1 MSNDKS
7 LEVYVVISQKK
18 LSCKIFDKKNDQKRN
33 ERKSWELTVHCS
45 VINDVKNFT
54 NSEFFC
60 FIFFDAKNPFTIID
74 EICQPKISKF
84 WIWFLEFGIEPCE
97 QLIDEHFN
105 YRIRDLNLCLL
116 SYKYVHTLVHTTHL
130 HGCVLVFYK

>member
-1 MSNDKS
+1 MFWAVRGKQ
-7 LEVYVVISQKK
+7 LQ
-18 LSCKIFDKKNDQKRN
+18 IFN
-33 ERKSWELTVHCS
+33 
-45 VINDVKNFT
+45 NDVKNFK
-54 NSEFFC
+54 NSELFC
-60 FIFFDAKNPFTIID
+60 LIFFDAEKSFHNYWRNLPAKKI
-74 EICQPKISKF
+74 EIC
-84 WIWFLEFGIEPCE
+84 FLEFGIEPCE